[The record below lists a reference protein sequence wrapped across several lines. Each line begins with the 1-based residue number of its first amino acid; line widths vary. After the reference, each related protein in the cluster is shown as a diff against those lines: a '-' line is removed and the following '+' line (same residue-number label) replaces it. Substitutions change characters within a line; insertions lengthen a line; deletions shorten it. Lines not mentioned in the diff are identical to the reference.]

1 MEKKKVFCIIN
12 FKGGVGKSSLSSLMS
27 AKMDRRGHKSAV
39 FNIALTQPAEGN
51 NPIATIDF
59 GELLSDD
66 TTLDVKEVLA
76 DVKEM
81 FEFVFID
88 TPGELSDELVAI
100 INEIDVFIFPFEST
114 KLFDVENKPR
124 GIKDTLA
131 CIESIFS
138 SGIYNRPIADVIM
151 VCNKYY
157 SDHDVNKQLEYF
169 KNMINQMELLS
180 EINFNGTSLSFS
192 KAMETIDVL
201 KEDIDSLSAKNAVAY
216 RALNRKID
224 VLVDDVARFTNL

>member
-1 MEKKKVFCIIN
+1 MKKKKVFCVIN
-12 FKGGVGKSSLSSLMS
+12 FKGGVGKSSLSSLLS

-51 NPIATIDF
+51 NPTDTIDF

-66 TTLDVKEVLA
+66 STLNVKEILNDVKEIY
-76 DVKEM
+76 
-81 FEFVFID
+81 EFVFVD

-114 KLFDVENKPR
+114 KLFEVENKPR

-138 SGIYNRPIADVIM
+138 SGIYDRPVADVIM

-157 SDHDVNKQLEYF
+157 SDHDVKKQLEYF
-169 KNMINQMELLS
+169 KEMINKMELLS
-180 EINFNGTSLSFS
+180 KVNVNGTALSFS

-201 KEDIDSLSAKNAVAY
+201 REDIDSLSAKNAIAY
-216 RALNRKID
+216 RALNKKID
-224 VLVDDVARFTNL
+224 VLVDDVVKFADL

>member
-1 MEKKKVFCIIN
+1 MKKKQVFCVIN

-51 NPIATIDF
+51 NPSATIDF
-59 GELLSDD
+59 GELLGGDS
-66 TTLDVKEVLA
+66 TLDVKEVLS

-81 FEFVFID
+81 FELVFVD

-138 SGIYNRPIADVIM
+138 SGIYNRPVADIIM

-157 SDHDVNKQLEYF
+157 SDHDVEKQIEYF
-169 KNMINQMELLS
+169 KDMIGKMELLNS
-180 EINFNGTSLSFS
+180 VNFNGTSLSFS

-224 VLVDDVARFTNL
+224 LLVDDVVKFSEI